1 MMNTEGPTKAPTTAE
16 RDVEC
21 RRAFVEPQI
30 SDPVEVVNGNPA
42 ADALFAVA
50 GSGTGP

>member
-1 MMNTEGPTKAPTTAE
+1 MNDTLPANPSATAP
-16 RDVEC
+16 RDIEC
-21 RRAFVEPQI
+21 KRRFVEPQI

-50 GSGTGP
+50 GSGVGP